1 MASPR
6 SDAAQRIDF
15 FSLRDILAHVVR
27 CVTARDVWQVL
38 ERMFTSQSRARTM
51 QVHYQLATLQKGDS
65 TVAEYYHRF
74 TLLADTLAAVNHPL
88 DSFELVSFFLAGLG
102 SEYDSLVTSVQT
114 RVDPLSIEDL
124 YGHLLTHEIRLA
136 HNQPAVDL
144 SLANANFTAP
154 TSSARGGRSGKSP
167 AYFQS
172 NRGPTTN
179 NQRTN
184 RGRGRGGRGGSSS
197 HRPTCQV
204 CNKPGHFA
212 LQCYHRFDS
221 SYASEARPSMQALLA
236 TPSAPQDPNWYTDS
250 GATHHLTA
258 DLGNLNLRADDY
270 NGPDQIRDRVSGKV
284 LLRGLSKN
292 GLYIFPTSFN
302 KRLVRPQALV
312 GERTPFQNGIL
323 VWVIRHFVSAYSPT
337 NAPACL
343 QNPLVQLISTG
354 PCVPASSQARNF
366 SPSSTEPMLQAEPV
380 LPTEPIPQIEPVL
393 PTAPVLPTEPIPQ
406 IEPVLPTESV
416 LPLPDA
422 PQSSSPQTVSA
433 LLPPSS
439 TSPIPSHPM
448 ITRSQNN
455 ITKPRKPTDG
465 TILYPIPRALLA
477 AVDSSITEPTCY
489 STAVKIPEWR
499 TAMNLEFDALLKN
512 KTWSLVPQSQARN
525 LVGCKWVFRIKRK
538 ADGSIERYKARLV
551 AKGFHQQPGIDYGE
565 TQIDIHNAFLH
576 GTLSEDVFMS
586 QPPGFNHPQ
595 FPSHVCKLQKA
606 IYGLKQAPRAWFSK
620 LSSRLLQLGFCGS
633 LSDTSLFILKDASFT
648 MYVLIYV
655 DDIIIT
661 CSKATAIDDLLH
673 QLSSDFAVKDLGKLN
688 FFLGIEVL
696 ETPVGVILSQQRYI
710 LDILKRTNMQ
720 DAKPVSSPMASST
733 SLTAHEG
740 PSFSDHTLYR
750 STVGALQYLSLTRPD
765 IAFAVNKLSQF
776 MHAPTLLHWQAVKR
790 LLRYLKHTI
799 QFGLHLFRSSCSDLQ
814 AYCDADWAG
823 SRDDRRSTGSYC
835 VFLGKNLISWGCKKQ
850 ATVARS
856 STEAEYKA
864 LANTV
869 AELKW
874 LHSLFCELGVSISSP
889 PTIWCDNIANKSI
902 SVRFLCSK
910 DQLADLLTKPI
921 SSSRF
926 PLLRTK
932 LNVLPIPLGLRGRVE
947 DNAPRQLEQ
956 KCDKDK
962 LKSC

>member
-1 MASPR
+1 MASSSSTNTENASPT
-6 SDAAQRIDF
+6 STPIIPH
-15 FSLRDILAHVVR
+15 SL
-27 CVTARDVWQVL
+27 T
-38 ERMFTSQSRARTM
+38 
-51 QVHYQLATLQKGDS
+51 QVHHLITIKLTRDNYLLWKAQIVPYLKGQHLFGFLDGSRLAPLPVLT
-65 TVAEYYHRF
+65 T
-74 TLLADTLAAVNHPL
+74 TAD
-88 DSFELVSFFLAGLG
+88 GLG

-114 RVDPLSIEDL
+114 RADPLSIEDL

-144 SLANANFTAP
+144 SLANANFTAS
-154 TSSARGGRSGKSP
+154 TNSTRGGRSGKSP

-172 NRGPTTN
+172 NPWSHHQPT
-179 NQRTN
+179 
-184 RGRGRGGRGGSSS
+184 SA
-197 HRPTCQV
+197 PTV
-204 CNKPGHFA
+204 A
-212 LQCYHRFDS
+212 EAVVCYHRFDS
-221 SYASEARPSMQALLA
+221 SYASEAHPSMQALLA
-236 TPSAPQDPNWYTDS
+236 IPSAPQDPNWYTDS

-270 NGPDQIRDRVSGKV
+270 NGPDQIRVFKTHWYSSSLLGPAFQH
-284 LLRGLSKN
+284 LLR
-292 GLYIFPTSFN
+292 PVTS
-302 KRLVRPQALV
+302 LL
-312 GERTPFQNGIL
+312 
-323 VWVIRHFVSAYSPT
+323 
-337 NAPACL
+337 
-343 QNPLVQLISTG
+343 
-354 PCVPASSQARNF
+354 
-366 SPSSTEPMLQAEPV
+366 SSTEPMLQAEPV
-380 LPTEPIPQIEPVL
+380 LPTAPVSTKIFSSNRLRLTASFLSKSDPIPPHGY
-393 PTAPVLPTEPIPQ
+393 
-406 IEPVLPTESV
+406 SV
-416 LPLPDA
+416 SK
-422 PQSSSPQTVSA
+422 QHHQTQKH
-433 LLPPSS
+433 L
-439 TSPIPSHPM
+439 
-448 ITRSQNN
+448 
-455 ITKPRKPTDG
+455 TDG

-489 STAVKIPEWR
+489 STAVKISEWR

-565 TQIDIHNAFLH
+565 TFSPVIKPTTVRTVLSIAISAGWSIRQIDIHNAFLH

-696 ETPVGVILSQQRYI
+696 ENPAGVILSQQRYI
-710 LDILKRTNMQ
+710 LDILK
-720 DAKPVSSPMASST
+720 
-733 SLTAHEG
+733 L
-740 PSFSDHTLYR
+740 
-750 STVGALQYLSLTRPD
+750 GALQYLSLTRPD

-889 PTIWCDNIANKSI
+889 PTIWCDNIGATYLSSNPVFHARTKHVEIDFHFVRDMVANKSI

>member
-1 MASPR
+1 MASSSSTNTENASPTSTPIIPHSLTQVHHLITIKLTR
-6 SDAAQRIDF
+6 DNYLLWKAQIVPYLKGQHLFGFLDGSRLAPLPVLTTTADGDAQVIPNPEFQQWHLQDQMLLSALIS
-15 FSLRDILAHVVR
+15 SLSENILAHVVR

-74 TLLADTLAAVNHPL
+74 TILADTLAAVNHPL

-114 RVDPLSIEDL
+114 RADPLSIEDL

-154 TSSARGGRSGKSP
+154 TNSARGGRSGKSP
-167 AYFQS
+167 TYFQS

-184 RGRGRGGRGGSSS
+184 RGRGRGGCGGPSS

-204 CNKPGHFA
+204 CNKPSHVA
-212 LQCYHRFDS
+212 LQCYHRFDN
-221 SYASEARPSMQALLA
+221 SYASESRPNIQAFLA
-236 TPSAPQDPNWYTDS
+236 TPSASQDPNWYTDS

-270 NGPDQIRDRVSGKV
+270 NGPDQIR
-284 LLRGLSKN
+284 
-292 GLYIFPTSFN
+292 
-302 KRLVRPQALV
+302 V
-312 GERTPFQNGIL
+312 G
-323 VWVIRHFVSAYSPT
+323 
-337 NAPACL
+337 L

-354 PCVPASSQARNF
+354 PCVPASSQARDL
-366 SPSSTEPMLQAEPV
+366 SPNSTEPMLQAEPV
-380 LPTEPIPQIEPVL
+380 IPTE
-393 PTAPVLPTEPIPQ
+393 PVLPTEPIPR
-406 IEPVLPTESV
+406 IEPVLSTESV
-416 LPLPDA
+416 LPIHA
-422 PQSSSPQTVSA
+422 SPQRPSPQPVSA
-433 LLPPSS
+433 SLPPSS
-439 TSPIPSHPM
+439 ANQIPSHPM

-565 TQIDIHNAFLH
+565 TFSPVIKPTTVRTVLSIAISAGWSIRQIDIHNAFLH

-606 IYGLKQAPRAWFSK
+606 IYGLKQAPRAWM
-620 LSSRLLQLGFCGS
+620 LHL
-633 LSDTSLFILKDASFT
+633 T

-673 QLSSDFAVKDLGKLN
+673 QLSSDFVVKDLGKLN

-696 ETPVGVILSQQRYI
+696 ENTAVLPWHPPPVLLPMRVPPFLITPCIAV
-710 LDILKRTNMQ
+710 
-720 DAKPVSSPMASST
+720 P
-733 SLTAHEG
+733 
-740 PSFSDHTLYR
+740 
-750 STVGALQYLSLTRPD
+750 VGALQYLSLTRPD

-823 SRDDRRSTGSYC
+823 SRDDRRSTGATYLSSNP
-835 VFLGKNLISWGCKKQ
+835 VFH
-850 ATVARS
+850 AR
-856 STEAEYKA
+856 TKHVEIDFHF
-864 LANTV
+864 V
-869 AELKW
+869 RDM
-874 LHSLFCELGVSISSP
+874 V
-889 PTIWCDNIANKSI
+889 ANKSI
-902 SVRFLCSK
+902 YVCFLCSK

-962 LKSC
+962 LKPC